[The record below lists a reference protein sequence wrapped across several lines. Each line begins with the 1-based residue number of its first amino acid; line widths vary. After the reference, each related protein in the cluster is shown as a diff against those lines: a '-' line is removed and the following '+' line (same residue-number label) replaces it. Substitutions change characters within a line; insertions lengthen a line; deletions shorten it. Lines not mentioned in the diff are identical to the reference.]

1 MIYKINGSGMFSVEY
16 NFILK
21 ENDTAELLGD
31 DLKDLY
37 NIDDNFQTLQKDI
50 LDYIVEIMEGKGTWK
65 IAA

>member
-1 MIYKINGSGMFSVEY
+1 MFSVEY

-50 LDYIVEIMEGKGTWK
+50 LDYIVEIMEGKGT
-65 IAA
+65 